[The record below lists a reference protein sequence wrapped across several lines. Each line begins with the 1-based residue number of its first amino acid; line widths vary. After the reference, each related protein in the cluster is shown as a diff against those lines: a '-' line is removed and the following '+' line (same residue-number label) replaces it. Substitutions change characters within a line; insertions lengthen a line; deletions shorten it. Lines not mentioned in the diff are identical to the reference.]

1 MTFERTQ
8 VRSGRPRRHVCSDPA
23 QTSAAPISAVVACL
37 SNGANRSVVRSI
49 TLWVSVTLLR
59 LWHVSETLV
68 MKVLQ
73 DRFLITE

>member
-1 MTFERTQ
+1 MTFERMQ
-8 VRSGRPRRHVCSDPA
+8 VRSGRPRRYVCSDPA

-59 LWHVSETLV
+59 LWHVSETIV
-68 MKVLQ
+68 MKV
-73 DRFLITE
+73 